1 MNAISISANLIQRLK
16 RTSDI
21 ESFRFSVSEKI
32 NFLPGQFL
40 KVLFDTKN
48 SNNKELNKY
57 LSFSSSPTKDYIE
70 VTKKLTGSA
79 FSERLNALETG
90 DKVYFQGPLGNCI
103 FKAEYKKIAFLIG
116 GIGITPAISI
126 IEYIYDKK
134 LDNDVVLLY
143 SNRTEEIAFKKE
155 LDFWQT
161 TNNIKVY
168 YTVTDCK
175 PTDNKCIAGLI
186 NQELLLQKIKDW
198 PQRVFFVFGPQSMIN
213 SMKKLCFNVGC
224 EESNI
229 KTEVFV
235 GY

>member
-1 MNAISISANLIQRLK
+1 MGTIQTHGELIQRLK

-32 NFLPGQFL
+32 DFLPGQFL
-40 KVLFDTKN
+40 KVVFDTKN
-48 SNNKELNKY
+48 PNNKELNKY
-57 LSFSSSPTKDYIE
+57 LSLSSSPTKEYIE
-70 VTKKLTGSA
+70 VTKKLSGSA
-79 FSERLNALETG
+79 FSEKLNALEVG

-116 GIGITPAISI
+116 GIGITPVISI
-126 IEYIYDKK
+126 MEYIYDKK
-134 LDNDVVLLY
+134 LNNDVVLLY

-168 YTVTDCK
+168 YTITDCK

-186 NQELLLQKIKDW
+186 NKDLLLQMAKDW
-198 PQRVFFVFGPQSMIN
+198 SQRVFFVFGPQSMIN
-213 SMKKLCFNVGC
+213 SMRKLCFNVGC
-224 EESNI
+224 EENNI
-229 KTEVFV
+229 NTEVFI